1 MKQLTKGFIA
11 SLAFLTRLAPGAKI
25 DEPELARAM
34 AWMPVVGAILGLF
47 CVGPLWLFVLDGH
60 PFIQAWL
67 CVLLSIYLTRA
78 LHLDGL
84 SDVMDGLAAH
94 LDADRFWEITKDSR
108 VGAFGVV
115 ALSMALIGLVLML
128 GELFKAGL
136 YGQALWIFIVGRF
149 CALTLGH
156 FGRHLSRP
164 GLGSLFIA
172 GATLK
177 AVFAGLFFTLA
188 TGLLLASPAQILGA
202 FIAAAHFQVALFCL
216 AKKVNGLN
224 GDFLGAS
231 IISGELGALLG
242 ILVVT

>member
-1 MKQLTKGFIA
+1 MKNFSKGFVA
-11 SLAFLTRLAPGAKI
+11 SLAFLTRLAPGAKV

-34 AWMPVVGAILGLF
+34 SWMPVVGAILGLI
-47 CVGPLWLFVLDGH
+47 CVGPLWLFVPGTH

-67 CVLLSIYLTRA
+67 CVMLSIYLTRA

-108 VGAFGVV
+108 VGAFGVIG
-115 ALSMALIGLVLML
+115 LSMALIGLILLL
-128 GELFKAGL
+128 GELFMAGL
-136 YGQALWIFIVGRF
+136 YGQVLWAFIVGRF
-149 CALTLGH
+149 CALILGH

-164 GLGSLFIA
+164 GLGSLFLA
-172 GATLK
+172 GATLP
-177 AVFAGLFFTLA
+177 AMLAGLFFTLA

-202 FIAAAHFQVALFCL
+202 FIAVAPFQVALFCL
-216 AKKVNGLN
+216 AKKVKGLN

-231 IISGELGALLG
+231 IITGELGTLLG
-242 ILVVT
+242 ILIAS